1 MPNPR
6 RSAAFHLLPWLAGL
20 LVFYGSWFIL
30 VLKAGGWAV
39 LQEHAGIAIAMAAG
53 SYFAGSTPLGGGTVG
68 FPVLVLLFHEPA
80 TLGRDFSFAVQ
91 SVGMTSAALFI
102 LCRRTP
108 MEWHSLSAALVGS
121 LIGTPLGIFFF
132 APLASPL
139 FIKVFFAIVWAA
151 FGILHLMRLREL
163 SGFTGIST
171 TPKTWLRR
179 MGFGVGL
186 VGGFTV
192 AAVTGVGVDLLL
204 YAALALIWRADLR
217 LSIPA
222 SVILMAFTSLVAVA
236 TKQLTIGFT
245 PGVYENWLAAA
256 PVVALG
262 APLGAFIVARLGR
275 RIALWI
281 VSLLCVGQFIW
292 MIQQNAEALGLIG
305 LLASCAAVA
314 LLVGVFLFAFACGRR
329 LAGMEGRSVASGSA
343 RFATPQSEA
352 QS

>member
-1 MPNPR
+1 M
-6 RSAAFHLLPWLAGL
+6 LPWLLALGL
-20 LVFYGSWFIL
+20 FYTVWL
-30 VLKAGGWAV
+30 NLLTAAGGWAV
-39 LQEHAGIAIAMAAG
+39 LREHTGIAIAMAAG

-91 SVGMTSAALFI
+91 SVGMTSAALYI

-108 MEWHSLSAALVGS
+108 MEWHSLGASLVGS
-121 LIGTPLGIFFF
+121 LIGTPLGILFF

-139 FIKVFFAIVWAA
+139 FIKLFFAIVWAA

-163 SGFTGIST
+163 SGFTGITST
-171 TPKTWLRR
+171 PRAWLRR
-179 MGFGVGL
+179 MGFGVGFL
-186 VGGFTV
+186 GGFTV
-192 AAVTGVGVDLLL
+192 ASVTGVGVDLLL

-222 SVILMAFTSLVAVA
+222 SVILMAFTSLVAVT
-236 TKQLTIGFT
+236 TKFFTNGFA

-281 VSLLCVGQFIW
+281 VSLLCVGQFLW
-292 MIQQNAEALGLIG
+292 MIQQNAEALGLVG
-305 LLASCAAVA
+305 LAASCGA
-314 LLVGVFLFAFACGRR
+314 VGVLVAGFLFAYVVGGR
-329 LAGMEGRSVASGSA
+329 LAGVDARDAASHRKLKA
-343 RFATPQSEA
+343 CDAPFNA
-352 QS
+352 